1 MVKHKFQGFM
11 KMTHGPYFFLLLL
24 LVLKSIDNHQ
34 RAVHFL
40 RGFEKRHY
48 KEHKN
53 NANET
58 MDFLLLTF
66 SYSFIYVLRLS
77 TILHHNKGIFLSFR
91 TVLTSTIIN

>member
-1 MVKHKFQGFM
+1 M
-11 KMTHGPYFFLLLL
+11 LN
-24 LVLKSIDNHQ
+24 SIDTHQ

-40 RGFEKRHY
+40 RGFEKKHY

-53 NANET
+53 NAYET

-66 SYSFIYVLRLS
+66 PYSFIYVLMLS

-91 TVLTSTIIN
+91 TVLTSTIIKQKVYIFIWRFFNQVVICWL